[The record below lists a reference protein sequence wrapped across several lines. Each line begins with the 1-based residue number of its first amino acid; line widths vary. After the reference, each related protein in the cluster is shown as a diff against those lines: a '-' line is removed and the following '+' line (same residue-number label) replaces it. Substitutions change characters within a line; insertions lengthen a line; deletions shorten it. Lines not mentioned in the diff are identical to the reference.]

1 MFLMS
6 KTAHKKSKTKD
17 KAAATGV
24 ASHLL
29 ALRSM
34 LLRMALVLFA
44 AFLLVFYVFL
54 KPLVDFIL
62 QPVVARGIQVIATRV
77 SESLMMQLK
86 TSLVAGLV
94 ISMPLLNW
102 EVWRFVG
109 PALYPRERKA
119 YWTLLI
125 VTVALFFTGVVFSY
139 LTVFPL
145 AINLFY
151 EAAEGIATSMWS
163 VEGYFNFVLSFV
175 LPFGLMFELPV
186 VIYLLAKSGKV
197 TAQGMNRARRYFM
210 LGAAVAAAILTPPDV
225 VSQTLLLIP
234 ILLLYEISALIAR
247 FIKPKGEEEAA
258 EDESATA

>member
-1 MFLMS
+1 MS
-6 KTAHKKSKTKD
+6 KAARNKTRNKDQTAPQ
-17 KAAATGV
+17 GV

-44 AFLLVFYVFL
+44 AFLLVFYLFL

-86 TSLVAGLV
+86 LSLVAGLV
-94 ISMPLLNW
+94 ISMPFLNW

-109 PALYPRERKA
+109 PALYPKERKA

-125 VTVALFFTGVVFSY
+125 ITVLLFFGGVVFAY

-145 AINLFY
+145 AVNLFY

-163 VEGYFNFVLSFV
+163 VEGYFNFILSFV

-186 VIYLLAKSGKV
+186 VIYLLARSGKV

-210 LGAAVAAAILTPPDV
+210 LGAAVSAAILTPPDV
-225 VSQTLLLIP
+225 VSQVLLLIP

-247 FIKPKGEEEAA
+247 FIKPRDAA
-258 EDESATA
+258 EAEEDETGA